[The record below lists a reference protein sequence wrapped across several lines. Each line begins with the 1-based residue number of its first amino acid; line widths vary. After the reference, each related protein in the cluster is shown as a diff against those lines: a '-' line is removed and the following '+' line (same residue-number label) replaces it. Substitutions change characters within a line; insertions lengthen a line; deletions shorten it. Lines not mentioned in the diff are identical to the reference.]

1 MRLLHNLEAAGVPLR
16 LQGEALY
23 SGMYINELVLRLLPI
38 ADPYPELFAYYQA
51 GLSELQNLAD
61 IEPVLRGFES
71 RMLMELGYHVD
82 LTCDLVS
89 KAPVQAEALYQ
100 FTPLQGVSEL
110 LVTPPAGVVSI
121 SGAILLELQSG
132 NELSPQAR
140 KVSKYMAR
148 ANLQSLL
155 GDRPLRSRELLRQ
168 LRNPQQ
174 AT

>member
-1 MRLLHNLEAAGVPLR
+1 
-16 LQGEALY
+16 
-23 SGMYINELVLRLLPI
+23 
-38 ADPYPELFAYYQA
+38 
-51 GLSELQNLAD
+51 
-61 IEPVLRGFES
+61 
-71 RMLMELGYHVD
+71 MLMELGYHVD
-82 LTCDLVS
+82 LTCDMLS

-174 AT
+174 TT